1 MSAKQEPNRAG
12 DEIVVVNGQNPEL
25 KADRT
30 EKPATPQTAQRE
42 LAASEDTGQLPVME
56 VPGTDISKFMAL
68 QGTPRRQSMRGF
80 DTDYV
85 DIVDYIIR
93 VTHRI
98 WEEKAVGLIYDTYS
112 QDCIIHTSDG
122 TTYGRDKVVADT
134 IIKMAAFPDLRVIA
148 SDVIWGGNDVDGFHS
163 SHRLAWI
170 GTNTGW
176 SSYGAPTNRRST
188 RLSLA
193 HCVIKENRIVEE
205 WMAGEYLNVIWG
217 QGLDGHKLAREAAY
231 AEAAAGL
238 KPPVPQNFGE
248 IERVF
253 GQTTPEPLPPK
264 PTEFELENFIKRFYQ
279 EVWNWRMFNKVNEYC
294 IPNYQSHVATNRD
307 LYGLGDYKAYILG
320 LMAAFPDLKMSVD
333 HIMYL
338 GNEKDGYRVAVR
350 WWLQG
355 NHTGPGHYG
364 APSGKRIQLLGFT
377 HFLIKDGKFVK
388 EWTLFDE
395 FALLKQIYWPS

>member
-1 MSAKQEPNRAG
+1 MSLKQEPLNPA
-12 DEIVVVNGQNPEL
+12 NGQVIPQSGS
-25 KADRT
+25 RT
-30 EKPATPQTAQRE
+30 YAATEGTNQ
-42 LAASEDTGQLPVME
+42 LAVMD

-68 QGTPRRQSMRGF
+68 QGTPRRQSLEGF
-80 DTDYV
+80 DPDYV
-85 DIVDYIIR
+85 DIVDYIVR

-98 WEEKAVGLIYDTYS
+98 WEEKGIGLIYDTYN
-112 QDCIIHTSDG
+112 QDIVIHTTEG
-122 TTYGRDKVVADT
+122 KNYGRDKVVADSMK
-134 IIKMAAFPDLRVIA
+134 KMAAFPDCRVIA
-148 SDVIWGGNDVDGFHS
+148 ADVIWSGNDKDGFHS
-163 SHRLAWI
+163 SHRIAWI

-176 SSYGAPTNRRST
+176 SNYGPPTNRRAT
-188 RLSLA
+188 RMGVA
-193 HCVIKENRIVEE
+193 HCLVKENRIIEE
-205 WMAGEYLNVIWG
+205 WIAREEMNVIW
-217 QGLDGHKLAREAAY
+217 QLGLNPYELAKKAAA

-320 LMAAFPDLKMSVD
+320 LMAAFPDLMIYVD
-333 HIMYL
+333 HICAL